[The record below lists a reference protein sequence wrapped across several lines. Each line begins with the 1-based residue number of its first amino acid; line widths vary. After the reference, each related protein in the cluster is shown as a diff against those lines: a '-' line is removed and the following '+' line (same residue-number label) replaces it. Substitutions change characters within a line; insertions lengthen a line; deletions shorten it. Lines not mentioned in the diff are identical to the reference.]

1 MNTLESSYTCNFY
14 DRRKL
19 NGAEARLETKCWE
32 YFKSDENNQA
42 KGSWR
47 AISISMDKMETAD
60 HPTELSRRL
69 SLFKGLRT
77 VPGT

>member
-47 AISISMDKMETAD
+47 AISISMDKMETQTNQKTCNCIIVKVFQTKD
-60 HPTELSRRL
+60 WG
-69 SLFKGLRT
+69 KI
-77 VPGT
+77 